1 MFDNMLSE
9 ILVSI
14 VLGFILAM
22 EIIELFK
29 ILVEV

>member
-9 ILVSI
+9 ILLSI

-22 EIIELFK
+22 EIIELFN

>member
-29 ILVEV
+29 ILGEV

>member
-9 ILVSI
+9 ILLSI

-22 EIIELFK
+22 EIIELFN
-29 ILVEV
+29 IIYGG